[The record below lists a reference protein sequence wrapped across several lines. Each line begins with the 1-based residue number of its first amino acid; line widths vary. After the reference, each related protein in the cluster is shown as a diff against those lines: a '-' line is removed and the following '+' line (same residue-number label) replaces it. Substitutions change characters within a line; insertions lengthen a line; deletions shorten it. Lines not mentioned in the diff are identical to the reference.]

1 MKCRH
6 SKYLILSSLIFLV
19 ILSTCEKNNTPTE
32 ITPGD
37 PEITLSL
44 AEAPRLREIRLKAE
58 LSNVELPR
66 NFQLSRND
74 SIILNGQMTTT
85 VSVLKDTGLTPATE
99 YHYRS
104 YLLQNSVI
112 ADTSNLLQT
121 RTMDTTSH
129 NYIWTVD
136 TIGGI
141 GSVLYDVFAIAED
154 DVWAVGDVDTGANQP
169 FNAVHWDGLQW
180 ELERIFF
187 YSCPNGTIPTPY
199 TIQAII
205 AFSENDI
212 WFTRGGSFTYWN
224 GNNFQHDCS
233 MNSLLNGSI
242 LKIWGKNSEDL
253 YAVGYSGTIIRYDGS
268 SWQKIESGTQLNL
281 TDIWGFPD
289 GLIYIVGSNTSTLE
303 NIFLIYDNG
312 QFERFEDA
320 TRRKKGVWGTAPDN
334 LYLVGDGVFTYNGE
348 SLNFI
353 QLPPEIPNYHMESI
367 RGTAENNIFA
377 VGHFGFVAHYNGST
391 WRYYPELYR
400 YAIASSV
407 AVIGNS
413 VFVVGTDGSQAFIY
427 VGRRMG

>member
-1 MKCRH
+1 MSH
-6 SKYLILSSLIFLV
+6 WYLKYLNFSFLIFVL
-19 ILSTCEKNNTPTE
+19 ILSTCQENKTPTE
-32 ITPGD
+32 ITLNRS
-37 PEITLSL
+37 EITLSL
-44 AEAPRLREIRLKAE
+44 AEAPRLREIRLKVD
-58 LSNVELPR
+58 LSNVELPQ
-66 NFQLSRND
+66 NIQLSRND
-74 SIILNGQMTTT
+74 SIILNGQMTTN
-85 VSVLKDTGLTPATE
+85 VSILKDTGLTPATE
-99 YHYRS
+99 YRYRA
-104 YLLQNSVI
+104 YLLQNGVV
-112 ADTSNLLQT
+112 ADTSNLLQVH
-121 RTMDTTSH
+121 TMDTTSH
-129 NYIWTVD
+129 NYVWTID
-136 TIGGI
+136 TIGTI
-141 GSVLYDVFAIAED
+141 GSTLLDVFAISEN
-154 DVWAVGDVDTGANQP
+154 DVWAVGNIDTGANQP
-169 FNAVHWDGLQW
+169 FNAMHWDGTDW
-180 ELERIFF
+180 ELKRIPFTGWCSAVEF
-187 YSCPNGTIPTPY
+187 PSIRS
-199 TIQAII
+199 IF

-212 WFTRGGSFTYWN
+212 WFARGGSLVHY
-224 GNNFQHDCS
+224 
-233 MNSLLNGSI
+233 NGSNFYNDCDMNHLLDGSI
-242 LKIWGKNSEDL
+242 NRIWATNPNNL
-253 YAVGYSGTIIRYDGS
+253 YAIGEIGSIVHYNGS